1 MAVQQESQ
9 MDKKT
14 GRYTQNEKEHIKQS
28 IQDILLTPI
37 GSRLQRRDYGS
48 HLYELIDRPLSRA
61 LMLQLAAAS
70 VIAIKKW
77 EPRIDVARF
86 SVEIDPK
93 TAQITAEIDSVRKKD
108 KKQLNFNDITLGIHN
123 ERTR

>member
-1 MAVQQESQ
+1 

-14 GRYTQNEKEHIKQS
+14 GRYTQNETEHIKQS

-48 HLYELIDRPLSRA
+48 HLFELIDRPISRA

-70 VIAIKKW
+70 VMAIKKW
-77 EPRIDVARF
+77 EPRIDIVRFAVA
-86 SVEIDPK
+86 INPD
-93 TAQITAEIDSVRKKD
+93 TAQITADIEGVRKSD
-108 KKQLNFNDITLGIHN
+108 KKQLNFNDVTLGRNN
-123 ERTR
+123 ERTGRFI